1 MSKLPDPTANW
12 SLRTRVAVAAAVTAV
27 VGAAVAFILVST
39 AGGGAGAIATSSG
52 GAGGSS
58 TTTAA
63 PMSYAPVQP
72 AAATPTRTKTEPA
85 PTSRA
90 DRSSNGG
97 GASGGQLAMPLPA
110 SQLDQAG
117 KVAASWLSGV
127 MTIGFDDDF
136 SARARKLTDYLA
148 VRDDQALQL
157 WLMPTPASVEDM
169 KKHRSV
175 SVATAAV
182 IGAQSVTPSSVV
194 WKVKVTVTT
203 EKLQKKPETTSG
215 FYLVSVVTS
224 GKGDSWKISAMT
236 GAADDRPN

>member
-1 MSKLPDPTANW
+1 MSERPDPTANW
-12 SLRTRVAVAAAVTAV
+12 SLRTRVTVAAAVTAV

-39 AGGGAGAIATSSG
+39 AGGGAGTIAA

-58 TTTAA
+58 TTTTA
-63 PMSYAPVQP
+63 PISYALVQP
-72 AAATPTRTKTEPA
+72 AGAAPTRTKTEPA
-85 PTSRA
+85 TTTSRA

-97 GASGGQLAMPLPA
+97 ASAGQLGMPLPA
-110 SQLDQAG
+110 AQLDQAG

-136 SARARKLTDYLA
+136 PARARKLTDYLA

-157 WLMPTPASVEDM
+157 WLTPTPASVEDM

-175 SVATAAV
+175 SVAKAAV
-182 IGAQSVTPSSVV
+182 TGAQSVTPISVV

>member
-1 MSKLPDPTANW
+1 MSERPDPTANW
-12 SLRTRVAVAAAVTAV
+12 SLRTRVTVAAAVTAV

-39 AGGGAGAIATSSG
+39 AGGGAGTIAA

-58 TTTAA
+58 TTTTA
-63 PMSYAPVQP
+63 PISYALVQP
-72 AAATPTRTKTEPA
+72 AGAAPTRTKTEPA
-85 PTSRA
+85 TTSRA

-97 GASGGQLAMPLPA
+97 ASAGQLGMPLPA
-110 SQLDQAG
+110 AQLDQAG

-136 SARARKLTDYLA
+136 PARARKLTDYLA

-157 WLMPTPASVEDM
+157 WLTPTPASVEDM

-175 SVATAAV
+175 SVAKAAV
-182 IGAQSVTPSSVV
+182 TGAQSVTPISVV